1 MRRCKK
7 LTSTLVTL
15 RRLASVQEQRTAPNV
30 PEKGPLIKSYSS
42 TLNDSSTETVHP
54 SSQQGE
60 LSTDASSANSSRS
73 NSRCSTRSVT
83 SPPLESHQFK
93 RGTIGGGECGPPL
106 PPRPRQGNDSPLD
119 ALLTELKQ
127 YTQTQIRKPEE
138 KEAEDGVQ
146 TSSPQPI
153 RRLPQLT
160 PSSSSSSSS
169 PPSSFTE
176 SSVNSIDSVIA
187 RSPRRPPPPP
197 PPPRTSS
204 SRSPLM
210 SPQSTLQR
218 HPRPLPQL
226 PNPGGST
233 PGGST
238 PSPLASLPVKAL
250 NGPPY
255 VMKVAPLPSNC
266 TPKGSLLPEKGS
278 KADQV
283 SLSSRSSSSE
293 SINSQEGL
301 INNCLSPV
309 LPTPLSPPTR
319 PLSASYGSGE
329 FHFLPPSS

>member
-1 MRRCKK
+1 M
-7 LTSTLVTL
+7 
-15 RRLASVQEQRTAPNV
+15 N
-30 PEKGPLIKSYSS
+30 
-42 TLNDSSTETVHP
+42 
-54 SSQQGE
+54 
-60 LSTDASSANSSRS
+60 
-73 NSRCSTRSVT
+73 
-83 SPPLESHQFK
+83 ESK
-93 RGTIGGGECGPPL
+93 RMIWN
-106 PPRPRQGNDSPLD
+106 Q
-119 ALLTELKQ
+119 
-127 YTQTQIRKPEE
+127 EE

-146 TSSPQPI
+146 SSSPQSI
-153 RRLPQLT
+153 RRLPQLSQ
-160 PSSSSSSSS
+160 SSSSSSSS

-176 SSVNSIDSVIA
+176 SSIDSVIT

-226 PNPGGST
+226 PNSGSSLPGVA
-233 PGGST
+233 T
-238 PSPLASLPVKAL
+238 PSPLASLPGKTM

-266 TPKGSLLPEKGS
+266 TTKGSLLPDKAT

-301 INNCLSPV
+301 LNHCLSPRSSTSSTPSFTNSPV
-309 LPTPLSPPTR
+309 LSTPLSPPTR
-319 PLSASYGSGE
+319 PLSASYGSGK
-329 FHFLPPSS
+329 FAFLIQRSSVQT